1 MDNRNL
7 KHMAYYTRKVAEHAR
22 NRRDARRNKYRHDR
36 LLQYKAALNERLR
49 SDIEEYA
56 LK

>member
-22 NRRDARRNKYRHDR
+22 NRRDVRRNKYRHDR

-49 SDIEEYA
+49 SEYH
-56 LK
+56 L

>member
-7 KHMAYYTRKVAEHAR
+7 KHMAFYTRKVAEHVR
-22 NRRDARRNKYRHDR
+22 SRHNVRRNKYRHDR

-49 SDIEEYA
+49 SEYD
-56 LK
+56 L